1 MTFGGLAYALPLPS
15 GLPPYSPIP
24 QSASRGQPSLA
35 CGRSGPYL
43 FPYTGETLLPPP
55 PPLPCRAKAPN
66 SLVWGSKRGKVGV
79 LPTGILRSSV
89 SDKGTLRS
97 PGGLA
102 TLGTS

>member
-43 FPYTGETLLPPP
+43 FPYTGEDAVLTPSPPTL
-55 PPLPCRAKAPN
+55 
-66 SLVWGSKRGKVGV
+66 SLTQSFARVGKQA
-79 LPTGILRSSV
+79 R
-89 SDKGTLRS
+89 
-97 PGGLA
+97 
-102 TLGTS
+102 